1 LGQIDRY
8 REQYISVK
16 IFILA
21 CRRGKLFLGQS
32 IGIDENNTFQLKFC
46 IYHENCRRHRVG
58 RFVGIRVGVAY
69 SRNKLALRIRLL
81 YSRNKLAL
89 RIRLRNVNLNP
100 NLRAR
105 LRNLNL
111 RSQFS
116 SACYILSDESSIT
129 LLFYE

>member
-1 LGQIDRY
+1 VG
-8 REQYISVK
+8 
-16 IFILA
+16 
-21 CRRGKLFLGQS
+21 G
-32 IGIDENNTFQLKFC
+32 
-46 IYHENCRRHRVG
+46 RVA
-58 RFVGIRVGVAY
+58 VAY
-69 SRNKLALRIRLL
+69 SRNKLALRKRLL